1 MKTNDVVLQKAAL
14 TNSLYKKSFS
24 EGGSVFVRV
33 IKNLGGG
40 NYIVSLGGSRLS
52 VRSETPLEENS
63 SLLAKIK
70 IFGEKIMLIRQPVGN
85 FAEVSAQ
92 KISANVSAD
101 GVLSGAAAAYLKKL
115 GLTPDAL
122 SSSML
127 SQMQELGLSFNLDFM
142 KRIRL
147 LAGKFRGREKRAAEI
162 ALALE
167 QKGLVA
173 DKKSVLAIMDDS
185 GSQDERSGMQNH
197 RQKNFQSSAKDVPD
211 TEDEESASFER
222 LAIGVFGEF
231 FAGLFNK
238 TSDSKEIKY
247 DAAAVFNHFAAC
259 KSKTDFIKTWI
270 RLPFEFSFTNS
281 GRDCEGRGCVNLLI
295 KTDSKSLEKAAF
307 TFTLDKKRY
316 AAVLYPNRNTVKQIK
331 IYVQD
336 KTDSADFADVVQ
348 NKFPDFEIELI
359 EYGASGGQEFF
370 PDENIFYRV
379 DGTI

>member
-101 GVLSGAAAAYLKKL
+101 GVLSGTAAAYLKGI
-115 GLTPDAL
+115 GLTPDSL
-122 SSSML
+122 SVSML
-127 SQMQELGLSFNLDFM
+127 SQMQELGLSFNIDFM
-142 KRIRL
+142 NRIRL
-147 LAGKFRGREKRAAEI
+147 LAQKFKGREKRAAEI

-167 QKGLVA
+167 QKGLTA
-173 DKKSVLAIMDDS
+173 DENIVLSLMDGEDF
-185 GSQDERSGMQNH
+185 QNAQNEM
-197 RQKNFQSSAKDVPD
+197 QKNRQNDFQSSSK
-211 TEDEESASFER
+211 EESETGDEKTASFEQI
-222 LAIGVFGEF
+222 AIGVFKEF
-231 FAGLFNK
+231 FVGLFNK
-238 TSDSKEIKY
+238 TSYSKEIKY
-247 DAAAVFNHFAAC
+247 GTAALFNHFAAC
-259 KSKTDFIKTWI
+259 KSKTDFIKAWI
-270 RLPFEFSFTNS
+270 HLPFEFSFTNS
-281 GRDCEGRGCVNLLI
+281 GRDCDGRGCVNLLI

-307 TFTLDKKRY
+307 TFTLDKKQY
-316 AAVLYPNRNTVKQIK
+316 AAVLYPNRNTVDKIK

-336 KTDSADFADVVQ
+336 KTYSADFADAVQ
-348 NKFPDFEIELI
+348 NKFPNSEIELI
-359 EYGASGGQEFF
+359 EYDASGGQEFF

-379 DGTI
+379 DGSI

>member
-1 MKTNDVVLQKAAL
+1 MKTDDVVLQKIAL
-14 TNSLYKKSFS
+14 SNSIPLRTFS
-24 EGGSVFVRV
+24 EGSSVFVRV

-40 NYIVSLGGSRLS
+40 NYFVSLGGNRLT
-52 VRSETPLEENS
+52 VKSETPLEETS
-63 SLLAKIK
+63 TLLAKIK
-70 IFGEKIMLIRQPVGN
+70 ISGGKIMLIRQALGS

-122 SSSML
+122 SASML

-247 DAAAVFNHFAAC
+247 DAAAVFNHFSAC

-270 RLPFEFSFTNS
+270 HLPFEFSFTNS
-281 GRDCEGRGCVNLLI
+281 GRDCDGRGCVNLLI

-307 TFTLDKKRY
+307 TFTLDKKQY
-316 AAVLYPNRNTVKQIK
+316 AAVLYPNRNTVDKIK

-336 KTDSADFADVVQ
+336 KTYSADFADAVQ
-348 NKFPDFEIELI
+348 NKFPNSEIELI
-359 EYGASGGQEFF
+359 EYDASGGQEFF

-379 DGTI
+379 DGSI

>member
-1 MKTNDVVLQKAAL
+1 MKTDDVVLQKIAL
-14 TNSLYKKSFS
+14 SNSIPLRTFS
-24 EGGSVFVRV
+24 EGSSVFVRV

-40 NYIVSLGGSRLS
+40 NYFVSLGGNRLT
-52 VRSETPLEENS
+52 VKSETPLEETS
-63 SLLAKIK
+63 TSLAKIK
-70 IFGEKIMLIRQPVGN
+70 ISGGKIMLIRQALGS

-122 SSSML
+122 SASML

-211 TEDEESASFER
+211 TEGEESASFER

-238 TSDSKEIKY
+238 TKDSGDIKY
-247 DAAAVFNHFAAC
+247 GHTALFNHFTAC
-259 KSKTDFIKTWI
+259 KSKTDFTKTWI
-270 RLPFEFSFTNS
+270 RLPFEFSFTN
-281 GRDCEGRGCVNLLI
+281 GGKDCAGTGCVNLLI
-295 KTDSKSLEKAAF
+295 KPDSKSFEKAAL
-307 TFTLDKKRY
+307 TFVLGENRY
-316 AAVLYPNRNTVKQIK
+316 AAAFYPNRKIVDKIK
-331 IYVQD
+331 IYAKD
-336 KTDSADFADVVQ
+336 KIFGVDFADAVQ
-348 NKFPDFEIELI
+348 KRFPDAETELVKDDVLC
-359 EYGASGGQEFF
+359 GREFF
-370 PDENIFYRV
+370 PDGNLFYRV
-379 DGTI
+379 DGIV

>member
-101 GVLSGAAAAYLKKL
+101 GVLSGTAAAYLKRI
-115 GLTPDAL
+115 GLTPDSL
-122 SSSML
+122 SVSML
-127 SQMQELGLSFNLDFM
+127 SQMQELGLSFNIDFM
-142 KRIRL
+142 NRIRL
-147 LAGKFRGREKRAAEI
+147 LAQKFKGREKRAAEI

-167 QKGLVA
+167 QKGLTA
-173 DKKSVLAIMDDS
+173 DENIVLSLMDGEDF
-185 GSQDERSGMQNH
+185 QNAQNEM
-197 RQKNFQSSAKDVPD
+197 QKNRQNDFHSSSK
-211 TEDEESASFER
+211 EESETGDEKTASFEQI
-222 LAIGVFGEF
+222 AIGVFKEF

-238 TSDSKEIKY
+238 TSYSKEIKY
-247 DAAAVFNHFAAC
+247 GAAALFNHFSAC

-270 RLPFEFSFTNS
+270 HLPFEFSFTN
-281 GRDCEGRGCVNLLI
+281 GGKDCAGTGCVNLLI
-295 KTDSKSLEKAAF
+295 KPDSKSFEKAAL
-307 TFTLDKKRY
+307 TFVLGENRY
-316 AAVLYPNRNTVKQIK
+316 AAAFYPNRKIVDKIK
-331 IYVQD
+331 IYAKD
-336 KTDSADFADVVQ
+336 KIFGVDFADAVQ
-348 NKFPDFEIELI
+348 KRFPDAETELVKDDVLC
-359 EYGASGGQEFF
+359 GREFF
-370 PDENIFYRV
+370 PDGNLFYRV
-379 DGTI
+379 DGIV

>member
-14 TNSLYKKSFS
+14 TNFLSSKSFS

-40 NYIVSLGGSRLS
+40 NYFVSLGGSRLS
-52 VRSETPLEENS
+52 VRSETPLEETS
-63 SLLAKIK
+63 TLLAKIK
-70 IFGEKIMLIRQPVGN
+70 ISGEKIMLIRQPVGK

-92 KISANVSAD
+92 KISANVTAD
-101 GVLSGAAAAYLKKL
+101 GALSGAAAAYLKRI
-115 GLTPDAL
+115 GLTPDSL
-122 SSSML
+122 SVSML
-127 SQMQELGLSFNLDFM
+127 SQMQELGLSFNIDFM
-142 KRIRL
+142 NRIRL

-173 DKKSVLAIMDDS
+173 DEKSVLAIMDDS

-238 TSDSKEIKY
+238 TKDSGDIKY
-247 DAAAVFNHFAAC
+247 GHTALFNHFTAC
-259 KSKTDFIKTWI
+259 KSKTDFTKTWI

-281 GRDCEGRGCVNLLI
+281 GRDCDGRGCVNLLI

-307 TFTLDKKRY
+307 TFTLDKKQY
-316 AAVLYPNRNTVKQIK
+316 AAVLYPNRNTVDKIK

-336 KTDSADFADVVQ
+336 KTYSADFADAVQ
-348 NKFPDFEIELI
+348 NKFPNSEIELI
-359 EYGASGGQEFF
+359 EYDASGGQEFF

>member
-1 MKTNDVVLQKAAL
+1 MKTNDVVLQKADL
-14 TNSLYKKSFS
+14 TNSLYKESFS

>member
-1 MKTNDVVLQKAAL
+1 MKTDDVVLQKIAL
-14 TNSLYKKSFS
+14 SNSIPLRTFS
-24 EGGSVFVRV
+24 EGSSVFVRV

-40 NYIVSLGGSRLS
+40 NYFVSLGGNRLT
-52 VRSETPLEENS
+52 VKSETPLEETS
-63 SLLAKIK
+63 TLLAKIK
-70 IFGEKIMLIRQPVGN
+70 ISGGKIMLIRQALGS

-122 SSSML
+122 SASML

-238 TSDSKEIKY
+238 TKDSVDIKY
-247 DAAAVFNHFAAC
+247 GHTALFNHFTAC
-259 KSKTDFIKTWI
+259 KSKTDFTKTWI
-270 RLPFEFSFTNS
+270 RLPFEFSFTN
-281 GRDCEGRGCVNLLI
+281 GGKDCAGTGCVNLLI
-295 KTDSKSLEKAAF
+295 KPDSKSLEKATF
-307 TFTLDKKRY
+307 TFSLDKKCY

-336 KTDSADFADVVQ
+336 KTDSADFADAVQ

>member
-85 FAEVSAQ
+85 FVEVSAQ

-101 GVLSGAAAAYLKKL
+101 GVLSGTAAAYLKRI
-115 GLTPDAL
+115 GLTPDSL
-122 SSSML
+122 SVSML
-127 SQMQELGLSFNLDFM
+127 SQMQELGLSFNIDFM
-142 KRIRL
+142 NRIRL
-147 LAGKFRGREKRAAEI
+147 LAQKFKGREKRAAEI

-167 QKGLVA
+167 QKGLTA
-173 DKKSVLAIMDDS
+173 DENIVLSLMDGEDF
-185 GSQDERSGMQNH
+185 QNAQNEM
-197 RQKNFQSSAKDVPD
+197 QKNRQNDFQSSFKGESE
-211 TEDEESASFER
+211 TGDEKTASFEQI
-222 LAIGVFGEF
+222 AIGVFKEF
-231 FAGLFNK
+231 FVGLFNK
-238 TSDSKEIKY
+238 TSYSKEIKY
-247 DAAAVFNHFAAC
+247 GAAALFNHFSAC

-270 RLPFEFSFTNS
+270 CLPFEFSFINS
-281 GRDCEGRGCVNLLI
+281 GRECNGRGCVNLLI

-336 KTDSADFADVVQ
+336 KTYSADFADAVQ

-379 DGTI
+379 DGSV